1 MKSVANRLPLHAVH
15 AEIGAVFASPCG
27 WELPF
32 SYGDPEAE
40 YRAVRTAAGLS
51 DRSTCEVVEVTGR
64 DRVSFLQGML
74 SNDLK
79 ALAPGQ
85 GCLAAFLDAH
95 GTVQALLT
103 VLMLEDRLL
112 LMLGSGLAAKTLQ
125 TLDKYLI
132 SEKAYFKDVSAE
144 TAVFMVAGPAAAAVI
159 ERLTGE
165 PLLPGAWAHAERK
178 VAEIHVRVVTGG
190 GETGESEAWL
200 YVPASAG
207 ERVWRAVLEA
217 GTPVGL
223 RPLGVTALD
232 VLRVES
238 GVPWYGHDVDE
249 TVLLPEIPSEPYV
262 SYTKGCYIGQEI
274 VARIKYRGHVNRAL
288 TGLTFDGDRAPKP
301 GSVIEAEGREVG
313 RVTSAVRSFA
323 LNRPIAL
330 GFVRR
335 EHLEPG
341 TAVTV
346 KDNDLTLAARI
357 TALPFYRRGSTRP

>member
-1 MKSVANRLPLHAVH
+1 MKDVANRLPLHAVH
-15 AEIGAVFASPCG
+15 AETGAVFASPCG

-40 YRAVRTAAGLS
+40 YRAVRTGVGLC

-95 GTVQALLT
+95 GKVQALLT
-103 VLMLEDRLL
+103 VLMLEDRLF

-132 SEKAYFKDVSAE
+132 SEKASFKDVSAG
-144 TAVFMVAGPAAAAVI
+144 AALFMVAGPGTAAVI

-165 PLLPGAWAHAERK
+165 PPLPAAWAHAERK
-178 VAEIHVRVVTGG
+178 VREISVRVVTGG

-200 YVPASAG
+200 YAAASTG
-207 ERVWRAVLEA
+207 EQVWRATLEA
-217 GTPVGL
+217 GKPVGL
-223 RPLGVTALD
+223 RPIGVTALD
-232 VLRVES
+232 VLRVEA
-238 GVPWYGHDVDE
+238 GVPWFGHDVDE
-249 TVLLPEIPSEPYV
+249 TALLPEIPSEPYV

-274 VARIKYRGHVNRAL
+274 VARIKYRGHVNRSL
-288 TGLTFDGDRAPKP
+288 TGLTFDGDRVPSHGAA
-301 GSVIEAEGREVG
+301 IEAEGRDIG
-313 RVTSAVRSFA
+313 GVTSAVRSFE

-341 TAVTV
+341 TRATV
-346 KDNDLTLAARI
+346 RDGGLTLAARV
-357 TALPFYRRGSTRP
+357 TALPFYRRRSTRP